1 MIEFNLIYFLFFLLV
16 VLQSIAGVGV
26 LVIGTPMLLLFNFN
40 LVEILS
46 ILLPI
51 SIITSLLNLI
61 LFKLNKK
68 NLNIKIDKEIKILF
82 FLICLPFIFIG
93 LYLLKSLENYINF
106 KYLISTVIFGSL
118 VINNQKRF
126 LIKLNKKIKTIYLAL
141 IGIVHGLT
149 TSGGSLLSL
158 FLSSHLNNNQ
168 YRYNITYFYFF
179 LALFQFLMFI
189 YIFDLKIILY
199 NSKFVLLVV
208 PIGVILGNLLSNY
221 TNNEN
226 FRLIISILGALTCVA
241 LLLDI

>member
-93 LYLLKSLENYINF
+93 LYLLKSLEN
-106 KYLISTVIFGSL
+106 GDD
-118 VINNQKRF
+118 
-126 LIKLNKKIKTIYLAL
+126 KITETNY
-141 IGIVHGLT
+141 VP
-149 TSGGSLLSL
+149 SDM
-158 FLSSHLNNNQ
+158 
-168 YRYNITYFYFF
+168 IT
-179 LALFQFLMFI
+179 
-189 YIFDLKIILY
+189 KIR
-199 NSKFVLLVV
+199 NEMEWCHTK
-208 PIGVILGNLLSNY
+208 IGVESYRNY
-221 TNNEN
+221 IWPTT
-226 FRLIISILGALTCVA
+226 ISFIRKKM
-241 LLLDI
+241 